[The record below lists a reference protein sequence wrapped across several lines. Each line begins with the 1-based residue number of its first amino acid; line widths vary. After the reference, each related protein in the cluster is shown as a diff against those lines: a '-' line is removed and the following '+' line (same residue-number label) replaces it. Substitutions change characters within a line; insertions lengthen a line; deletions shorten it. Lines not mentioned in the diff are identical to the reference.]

1 MNSMDLEQKLSKF
14 DSENYQL
21 THQIKDLTQRLD
33 EWHDSGL
40 PVRLER
46 LENDLQE
53 TNAKLHQENILRSHV
68 ENRLQREIA
77 ERANEQSEHRTTM
90 NEMELLVTKINAAH
104 EKIGEMSAMDD
115 RQRRVTEELRTQVQE
130 QTSHVDEL
138 EGELQQEKYRT
149 GQLNTE
155 NMELRTQVTDM
166 NADISRMHQESTE
179 RETQYAKEQGQR
191 ISDHEV
197 MQAYGQQKE
206 KEVHVLIEEKRALEL
221 MQADALRANEA
232 QFQYKLENADTRY
245 VQLQHEYENMH
256 ALLMRVQ
263 QENKTLTER
272 LEGQRSDSNGRMQQL
287 TDSLGAAD
295 ERVHTLMVQHGAEM
309 AKCKDETR
317 TLQERLVEFC
327 ESAVANHEAMQ
338 TQVDRLRVMCGHVQ
352 GDCDGLRLAT
362 KTTRSKIESVQQSL
376 DQPIVHFSNECKH
389 RMAKLVDDIQKCHA
403 ELEDAKDQVGFQVS
417 RCFVCSMCCWGCV
430 LYTVCGSDIFF
441 FSSSFLGRF
450 LLFHFNETPN
460 MVNSSWHK
468 IKSVDCNTI

>member
-21 THQIKDLTQRLD
+21 KHQIKDLTQRLD

-221 MQADALRANEA
+221 MQADALRANVA

-403 ELEDAKDQVGFQVS
+403 ELEDAKDQVGFQVF
-417 RCFVCSMCCWGCV
+417 CVFCVFHVLLGMCVVHCMR
-430 LYTVCGSDIFF
+430 L
-441 FSSSFLGRF
+441 
-450 LLFHFNETPN
+450 
-460 MVNSSWHK
+460 
-468 IKSVDCNTI
+468 

>member
-21 THQIKDLTQRLD
+21 KHQIKDLTQRLD

-221 MQADALRANEA
+221 MQADALRANVA
-232 QFQYKLENADTRY
+232 QFQYKLENADTR
-245 VQLQHEYENMH
+245 
-256 ALLMRVQ
+256 
-263 QENKTLTER
+263 
-272 LEGQRSDSNGRMQQL
+272 
-287 TDSLGAAD
+287 
-295 ERVHTLMVQHGAEM
+295 
-309 AKCKDETR
+309 
-317 TLQERLVEFC
+317 
-327 ESAVANHEAMQ
+327 
-338 TQVDRLRVMCGHVQ
+338 
-352 GDCDGLRLAT
+352 
-362 KTTRSKIESVQQSL
+362 
-376 DQPIVHFSNECKH
+376 
-389 RMAKLVDDIQKCHA
+389 
-403 ELEDAKDQVGFQVS
+403 
-417 RCFVCSMCCWGCV
+417 
-430 LYTVCGSDIFF
+430 
-441 FSSSFLGRF
+441 
-450 LLFHFNETPN
+450 
-460 MVNSSWHK
+460 
-468 IKSVDCNTI
+468 